1 MTEEKRKAIE
11 AAQAIIPPALQDRT
25 VYEGL
30 KELRQNFDLIVGTV
44 ERVEPLKS
52 KEPIH

>member
-11 AAQAIIPPALQDRT
+11 VAQALIQLALQERT

-30 KELRQNFDLIVGTV
+30 KELRQNFELIVGRM
-44 ERVEPLKS
+44 EGVEPLKS